1 MSNQEAVAGNDQA
14 TDSLI
19 GVFESQGLTLQPV
32 SGSTQLNGPLSA
44 VTFRPAGNPDASPI
58 LAVTV
63 KSDGELESLDQTV
76 AAVLAA
82 HPELEQAATIA
93 VSSDTE
99 IVDSLP
105 EPRQLFAIVRVAEP
119 IGLLVRHT
127 DRRSMGAGPTMQAAE
142 ASDSAGAGLPSGLGL
157 LQDIVLEVSVELGRS
172 SMPLA
177 QLMNLA
183 VGSLVELD
191 RAAGSP
197 VDVRV
202 NGMLFARGEVVALDD
217 EYAVRII
224 EILGSLRQ

>member
-1 MSNQEAVAGNDQA
+1 MSNQEAITGTDQR
-14 TDSLI
+14 TDPLI
-19 GVFESQGLTLQPV
+19 AVFDGQGLTLEPV
-32 SGSTQLNGPLSA
+32 TESAQLTGPLSA
-44 VTFRPAGNPDASPI
+44 VTFKAAGDPNASPTV
-58 LAVTV
+58 AVTV
-63 KSDGELESLDQTV
+63 MSDGELDSLDQTV

-82 HPELEQAATIA
+82 HPELEQAATLSVA
-93 VSSDTE
+93 TDMEV
-99 IVDSLP
+99 VDSLP
-105 EPRQLFAIVRVAEP
+105 EPRELFAIVRVAQP
-119 IGLLVRHT
+119 IGLLARHN
-127 DRRSMGAGPTMQAAE
+127 DRRSGGAAPAMQGAA
-142 ASDSAGAGLPSGLGL
+142 ALGAAGVSPGLGL